1 MDTINTIIANYNSL
15 SRVPVNWSLD
25 AGPIWLA
32 FMTVCFVVGTVA
44 FGVSEARRE
53 RRVARQA
60 LYRQAELWGLARVI
74 SRDALGH
81 EEHFRW

>member
-15 SRVPVNWSLD
+15 SQVPINWSLD

-44 FGVSEARRE
+44 FGVSEARRD
-53 RRVARQA
+53 RQVVRQA
-60 LYRQAELWGLARVI
+60 LYRRAEYVGYVRNLKRSFDGFQETV
-74 SRDALGH
+74 
-81 EEHFRW
+81 

>member
-15 SRVPVNWSLD
+15 SRVPINWSLD
-25 AGPIWLA
+25 AGPIWLVGLVA
-32 FMTVCFVVGTVA
+32 GWMVLSVV
-44 FGVSEARRE
+44 FGVQEVRRE
-53 RRVARQA
+53 RRMARQA

>member
-15 SRVPVNWSLD
+15 SQVPINWSLD

-44 FGVSEARRE
+44 FGVSEARRD
-53 RRVARQA
+53 RQLFRQA
-60 LYRQAELWGLARVI
+60 LYRRAEYVGYVRNLKRSFDGFQETV
-74 SRDALGH
+74 
-81 EEHFRW
+81 